1 MMFDVICHDGFFLMK
16 FRSPLKRTLNTAE
29 GLQSTASESGLDAI
43 LSKNNK
49 HLGTGTNSLQSS
61 ELPSD
66 EEDLS
71 LGDTEQYRSSPTA
84 PRGSPMADAS
94 MPRDSSPLNI
104 VVNMDCLNQTETFDE
119 GSSGSFDDDSE
130 DDQLP
135 PGVCMFQLINL

>member
-1 MMFDVICHDGFFLMK
+1 MMFDVICHDGFFFME

-84 PRGSPMADAS
+84 PRGSPMADVS
-94 MPRDSSPLNI
+94 MPRDSPPLNI
-104 VVNMDCLNQTETFDE
+104 VVNMDCLNQTERFDE
-119 GSSGSFDDDSE
+119 ESSGSNDDDSE
-130 DDQLP
+130 DDQLL
-135 PGVCMFQLINL
+135 PGVC